1 MPRPPKERRVGHI
14 PDVKYFKP
22 AGIPARDLEE
32 VVLTMEEV
40 EAIRLKDQEEL
51 TQQEAADKMHV
62 SRATFQRVLKEAR
75 KKIADAMIDG
85 MAIRFEGGDYKLVN
99 KPRRRR
105 RRREV
110 NEGDGYK

>member
-1 MPRPPKERRVGHI
+1 MPRPPKERRVEQI
-14 PDVKYFKP
+14 PEIKYFKP
-22 AGIPARDLEE
+22 SGIPARELEE

-51 TQQEAADKMHV
+51 TQQECADKMHV

-85 MAIRFEGGDYKLVN
+85 KAIRFEGGDYRLV
-99 KPRRRR
+99 KKRRQCRKGKKM
-105 RRREV
+105 E
-110 NEGDGYK
+110 K